1 MIRRIRKDVLPIAM
15 PDMAAAEMG
24 EGGSRGWRGGGGV
37 VVWGVGDVVVEDV
50 IGIVEVWNDVD
61 VDVDVDVSVER
72 GTDVV
77 GKPVP
82 VGSAMGV
89 EDERGR
95 GRGGTSGFTGAG
107 SFPVLPAWSGIDWR
121 TWKAAVWAGAGAAD
135 AGV

>member
-1 MIRRIRKDVLPIAM
+1 MIMRIRKDVLPIAM

-24 EGGSRGWRGGGGV
+24 EGGSRGWRGGG
-37 VVWGVGDVVVEDV
+37 DVVVCGVDDV
-50 IGIVEVWNDVD
+50 VENVVDIVEVWSDVD
-61 VDVDVDVSVER
+61 VDVDVNVER

-89 EDERGR
+89 EDEKGT

-121 TWKAAVWAGAGAAD
+121 T
-135 AGV
+135 